1 MGNAARSLKIERR
14 GIALLKMPS
23 NGLGC
28 GTKIHLMGIGGAGMS
43 GLALLLKGMGCQ
55 VSGCDAAKTSYSKKL
70 VQGGMEVLMG
80 HDEAHIGRFMPDLLV
95 YTSAIED
102 SHPEIVEA
110 RRLGVTVAK
119 RAEVLSAIFNSK
131 RGFGVAGTHGKT
143 TTSSM
148 LALIA
153 ERHGISPT
161 VAIGGELCDI
171 GCNAKLGTG
180 DVMVAELDESDG
192 SFELFEPEVAVVTNV
207 DWDHVDHYGS
217 VHDVLDAFLRF
228 VGGMKDGGALV
239 ICADDGGNQ
248 ELLRRI
254 EFRDKCIRVLKYG
267 WGTSWDW
274 GAANVCH
281 IDGGGVA
288 ADVYRDGK
296 FCGELRLRV
305 SGEHNV
311 LNALGACAAAEMMG
325 VPFKASSSILSSFS
339 GAKRRFQRVGSSGG
353 VDVFDDYGH
362 HPREIQATINA
373 ARGAFP
379 GRRLIVVFQPH
390 RYTRTSAMYGD
401 FARVLA
407 LADKALVLPIYPA
420 DEKPISGVSSSLIVD
435 NFPEGAS
442 SPVLCGS
449 FDEAVNTLSGFCRQG
464 DVVLTVGAGN
474 VSCLGERIV
483 NALGEGR
490 RLNDEVAVGSR

>member
-1 MGNAARSLKIERR
+1 
-14 GIALLKMPS
+14 MPS
-23 NGLGC
+23 VGLERGM
-28 GTKIHLMGIGGAGMS
+28 KIHLMGIGGAGMS
-43 GLALLLKGMGCQ
+43 GLALLLKGMGCH

-70 VQGGMEVLMG
+70 VQGGVEVLMG
-80 HDEAHIGRFMPDLLV
+80 HDEAHVGRFLPDLLV

-110 RRLGVTVAK
+110 RRAGVAVAK

-131 RGFGVAGTHGKT
+131 RGVGVAGTHGKT

-153 ERHGISPT
+153 ELHGISPT

-171 GCNAKLGTG
+171 GCNAKLGSG

-217 VHDVLDAFLRF
+217 VDDVLDAFLRF
-228 VGGMKDGGALV
+228 IGGVKNGGTLV
-239 ICADDGGNQ
+239 ICADDGGTH

-254 EFRDKCIRVLKYG
+254 EFGNKDVKVLKYG
-267 WGTSWDW
+267 WGTAWDW
-274 GAANVCH
+274 GATNVCH
-281 IDGGGVA
+281 IGGGGVA
-288 ADVYRDGK
+288 ADVYKNGE
-296 FCGELRLRV
+296 FVGELRLRV

-311 LNALGACAAAEMMG
+311 LNALGACAAAEAVG
-325 VPFKASSSILSSFS
+325 VPFGASARILSSFS

-379 GRRLIVVFQPH
+379 GRRLVVVFQPH
-390 RYTRTSAMYGD
+390 RYTRTSAMYAD
-401 FARVLA
+401 FAKVLA

-435 NFPEGAS
+435 SFPDGAS
-442 SPVLCGS
+442 SPVLCES
-449 FDEAVNTLSGFCRQG
+449 FDAAVSMLSDFCRQG

-483 NALGEGR
+483 NALGEAK
-490 RLNDEVAVGSR
+490 RLDDKVAVGSR